1 MIPNTTAW
9 GNKPINEY
17 DIWEQREI
25 WSYHHIVSSPNLNTV
40 KEIVNCIIQNKEF
53 TYTSQLT
60 LLDEALIQRLLRFN
74 GFELKCYNLN
84 SFPNSTTELQKYIL
98 PMDLTEKV
106 KNTTQ
111 FFNGYINQFK
121 YCLNNFYYN
130 YQPIILTLAV
140 IFGLIF
146 YHHGMIWWGIFTAW
160 ITSPILTLIYH
171 EYWEH
176 QIIKPKNRFIG
187 YLFDYITYV
196 LAYSNNKKGAVY
208 HRYHHIYF
216 LGDKDLTY
224 YEVSNNHFLRW
235 FFRYKLKTNQPLM
248 EYYDM
253 LLRND
258 YEPIYNK
265 FDPVCKFLEDHYVN
279 IVLFT
284 HALLLFFMPFEYY
297 FYFVILPIWWHRISL
312 YSVIEIVSHK
322 ICKNEQDFPWAYPLV
337 FNLSYHNSHH
347 KYADKLIIGPKPLRY
362 FNPQYYFV
370 KLLYDNKFEIY

>member
-1 MIPNTTAW
+1 MPNTTAW
-9 GNKPINEY
+9 GNKSINEY

-74 GFELKCYNLN
+74 GFELNCYNLN

-111 FFNGYINQFK
+111 FFNGYTNQFK
-121 YCLNNFYYN
+121 SCLNNFYSN

-171 EYWEH
+171 EY
-176 QIIKPKNRFIG
+176 
-187 YLFDYITYV
+187 
-196 LAYSNNKKGAVY
+196 
-208 HRYHHIYF
+208 
-216 LGDKDLTY
+216 
-224 YEVSNNHFLRW
+224 
-235 FFRYKLKTNQPLM
+235 
-248 EYYDM
+248 
-253 LLRND
+253 
-258 YEPIYNK
+258 
-265 FDPVCKFLEDHYVN
+265 
-279 IVLFT
+279 
-284 HALLLFFMPFEYY
+284 
-297 FYFVILPIWWHRISL
+297 
-312 YSVIEIVSHK
+312 
-322 ICKNEQDFPWAYPLV
+322 
-337 FNLSYHNSHH
+337 
-347 KYADKLIIGPKPLRY
+347 
-362 FNPQYYFV
+362 
-370 KLLYDNKFEIY
+370 